1 MKHHIE
7 KKHNIATDLFADIL
21 TKIKLNKNKTR
32 YLNYVKLCTDGIII
46 ATGIALYRGADFD
59 LFTIIGIFFGGLM
72 IFGGIV
78 TLLQRW

>member
-1 MKHHIE
+1 LYRKLIMK
-7 KKHNIATDLFADIL
+7 KKDEHTIIFLI
-21 TKIKLNKNKTR
+21 
-32 YLNYVKLCTDGIII
+32 GIII
-46 ATGIALYRGADFD
+46 AAGIALYRGADFD

>member
-1 MKHHIE
+1 MMPKLLVVFVQKLKEKNYKMKRKDEHTVIFL
-7 KKHNIATDLFADIL
+7 I
-21 TKIKLNKNKTR
+21 
-32 YLNYVKLCTDGIII
+32 GIII
-46 ATGIALYRGADFD
+46 AAGVALYRGADFD